1 MPESDEHKFLSGRT
15 IDLLSDMSQ
24 AGLYGFKE
32 SDRKKFDF
40 TCNLVR
46 DWSRLIS
53 GQTLW
58 KHSEGIDKDLRMLLA
73 DEESKVTLYVAR
85 DTMKNRRVVQEIVDD
100 TKRTPMRPRLDR
112 LRTIWVTSD
121 FDSDLED
128 HRDMV
133 SGILK
138 ERLTKDLLLS
148 VILGGISARDFQEVV
163 ARSGIPGLNLA
174 VIEAIGRDG
183 FFNMPDL
190 AKRLSL
196 SPTTVRNRV
205 HILSASGL
213 LDKPKMHAQ
222 MYAVST
228 KGKVILDVCRSLA
241 LAAEPENGLTSELIY
256 VLEVLGFEFTD
267 EPIPLGLES
276 LAGFD
281 EGPSPRGLFKD
292 LVIQSVQATEN
303 FGIDWQGP
311 FFELGDREGS
321 HSLN

>member
-1 MPESDEHKFLSGRT
+1 MSESDEHAFLSGRT

-58 KHSEGIDKDLRMLLA
+58 KHSEGIEKDLRILLA

-85 DTMKNRRVVQEIVDD
+85 DTMANRRVVQEIVDD
-100 TKRTPMRPRLDR
+100 TKKTPMRQRLNR
-112 LRTIWVTSD
+112 LRTIWVTPD
-121 FDSDLED
+121 FDADRDEHREMISD
-128 HRDMV
+128 M
-133 SGILK
+133 LK
-138 ERLTKDLLLS
+138 ERLAKDLLLS
-148 VILGGISARDFQEVV
+148 VILGGVSARDFQEVV

-174 VIEAIGRDG
+174 LMRAIARDG

-205 HILSASGL
+205 HILAAAGL

-222 MYAVST
+222 MYEVST
-228 KGKVILDVCRSLA
+228 KGKVILDICRSLA
-241 LAAEPENGLTSELIY
+241 LATEPQARLASELIY
-256 VLEVLGFEFTD
+256 VLEILGFEFTD
-267 EPIPLGLES
+267 EPISFGLDS
-276 LAGFD
+276 LVAPD
-281 EGPSPRGLFKD
+281 EGPSPKGLFKD
-292 LVIQSVQATEN
+292 LVIQSVLATEN

-311 FFELGDREGS
+311 FFELTDANS
-321 HSLN
+321 SLLSN